1 MNILNYI
8 PSHSTSLVNANLR
21 KDKTMSVYSH
31 FNRLARNQEGGAIV
45 VSSLLIMFVLMGMF
59 ALSIDHNRNF
69 MYKSDMQGKV
79 RGYSFHLALEYRQF
93 KIREAMERVARNKGD
108 AELTVSFEPGL
119 QILPERPDIGGN
131 GGVLSDAM
139 ARDRLSKEAL
149 RLIRQDGHLGNVG
162 AVIVEQECGPAGA
175 DGRPMLLSFHA
186 IKPQSD
192 MFAKNKVSAASCTGK
207 NQPGCVTVTQV
218 IDLGFSCDAS
228 NKPDPSPGPTLAT
241 GPGTCGPDNSG
252 PGDFSRDDGVLSYG
266 SAQGGAAPPGGSGGP
281 WSRPGLKAGRDVKTS
296 INDVVFSL
304 DVRSRDYGA
313 TSLTKTSEALQAL
326 SKELN
331 TAQSVWGG
339 LTLGNVATFGAGIS
353 TNTKNSNNMGSGGL
367 YDGSEIPRE
376 MGKDR
381 KELNTRLFKFEA
393 GFWAQ
398 HVRTCKEEPVWTYKS
413 EPTGKFCWQVSGSA
427 APVQSGWIAGNNCAS
442 TFGAAHIG
450 EIRGLFDTPMP
461 ICTSPDEDLNGD
473 GTNESCSNAALDTQW
488 NCVIKGPQEAR
499 KGKWYAACPKNAR
512 DQNDVYQSPVE
523 FLETEL
529 WYSKTLRKDSGGT
542 SQNVSTYKLGP
553 LKGKISPDDLAV
565 APGSDKLAD
574 VEPELKEL
582 AKKNTDRAWP
592 WACRSPK
599 KAGAPV
605 DQIGHYGLPFGEIG
619 GDALVQAGTQ
629 ANIGA
634 ALNNSYDPALCP
646 LPAPPAKS
654 ARQYSVKYILD
665 GCPDTTGLNNET
677 GCDLPEG
684 FYRAELKSK
693 DLKPKRAP
701 VEPRM
706 VPGDVNSDWEADGGP
721 WVFKGKPSAS
731 PSELDPDQYK
741 VECPRMGNPN
751 NGAAVQ
757 PDPTPDGA
765 GLVYADVQ
773 ARYGAAPAFGA
784 NAARWVE
791 DGNEEEI
798 VLPEIP
804 AEQVNIASVVMER
817 RNEGTKPF
825 TCTFDSGEGDF
836 RNSEKEKFVFNVQN
850 TGKSADQMC
859 DPGQYPW
866 FCNKSWAGI
875 ERETN
880 FWYLPGSAGGSAG
893 VIALNGDM
901 GNVTMP
907 LGVETDS
914 AARYGAYK
922 ATSINNGSSDAGTTT
937 GRTQNIWNQGKTY
950 NTGLR
955 QLVQVLAMPVV
966 RMKNSDYAP
975 PNLPVVPDGLRTAFA
990 VAQGGYGQ
998 YNIHEAQGANQ
1009 CSLLKG
1015 SLRKIYGNT
1024 SGSGNT
1030 ASPEIAANN
1039 KMVIALM
1046 QCPEVDDTKYGG
1058 DQMKW
1063 NAHGNKLGQLG
1074 SDPNTLIGND
1084 SAYRLKEAKFPTVPF
1099 EDLATCVMLQ
1109 QASAGKTEN
1118 STRIWYFT
1126 PDPLPGGPGSSDC
1139 AQIYNAASTANTTY
1153 TAAAVAKSN
1162 EAVSAAAAVTAAV
1175 IAGDMGAATT
1185 ALNNAIIAAIS
1196 AAQTAGN
1203 IVSSGVGDSTVA
1215 EKAAADA
1222 LAALASAINQ
1232 YMAALSAQT
1241 AATLAAATNVTD
1253 YASAVQEAAN
1263 NVAAASD
1270 GLEAVISVL
1279 PTATVDAAINNSL
1292 ADLQAAEAGALAAAV
1307 DAAAAPDLT
1316 AAAAAGAD
1324 VVSAANDANA
1334 ATVDTQTAAD
1344 AVATTAAA
1352 ATTAAGSNLDEP
1364 FQQLYRGVCSEP
1376 YCELNDPSLNI
1387 GDCVSRM
1394 YMCMMSDPIQ
1404 G

>member
-1 MNILNYI
+1 
-8 PSHSTSLVNANLR
+8 VKANLR
-21 KDKTMSVYSH
+21 KDKTMSFYSH
-31 FNRLARNQEGGAIV
+31 LRRLVRNQEGGAIV

-93 KIREAMERVARNKGD
+93 KIREAMERVAQSKGD
-108 AELTVSFEPGL
+108 TELTVSFEPGL

-131 GGVLSDAM
+131 GGILSDAM

-175 DGRPMLLSFHA
+175 DGRPMLLNFHA

-192 MFAKNKVSAASCTGK
+192 MFAKNKVSAASCTSK

-228 NKPDPSPGPTLAT
+228 NKPDPSPGPTLAA

-281 WSRPGLKAGRDVKTS
+281 WSRPGLKAGRDVKTT

-304 DVRSRDYGA
+304 DIRSMKYGA
-313 TSLTKTSEALQAL
+313 TSLTKTAEALDAL
-326 SKELN
+326 AKELN
-331 TAQSVWGG
+331 TEQSIWGG
-339 LTLGNVATFGAGIS
+339 LTIGNVPTYGAGV
-353 TNTKNSNNMGSGGL
+353 TTKDKNSNNMGSGGL
-367 YDGSEIPRE
+367 YDNSQTPLDMSGES
-376 MGKDR
+376 
-381 KELNTRLFKFEA
+381 KELTTRLYKFEA

-398 HVRTCKEEPVWTYKS
+398 HVRTCKEDPVWTYKS
-413 EPTGKFCWQVSGSA
+413 EPTGKFCWQVTKASA
-427 APVQSGWIAGNNCAS
+427 PIQAGWVAPNNCS
-442 TFGAAHIG
+442 TFGAAHIPG
-450 EIRGLFDTPMP
+450 GLRGWVDVANEV
-461 ICTSPDEDLNGD
+461 CSSPDMDTNAD
-473 GTNESCSNAALDTQW
+473 GTMDTCSNAAKETIWD
-488 NCVIKGPQEAR
+488 CVIKSPQEAR
-499 KGKWYAACPKNAR
+499 KGQWFASCPKNAR
-512 DQNDVYQSPVE
+512 DQNDVYKSPDQ

-529 WYSKTLRKDSGGT
+529 WYSRTLRKDSGGT

-553 LKGKISPDDLAV
+553 VKGEISVADLAV

-599 KAGAPV
+599 LPSGSPV

-619 GDALVQAGTQ
+619 GEPLVQAGTQ

-634 ALNNSYDPALCP
+634 AINNSYDPSLCP

-654 ARQYSVKYILD
+654 ARQYSIQYVLD
-665 GCPDTTGLNNET
+665 GCSDPDKLNNDT
-677 GCDLPEG
+677 KCDLPEG

-706 VPGDVNSDWEADGGP
+706 VPNDVNSDWEADGGP

-731 PSELDPDQYK
+731 PAELDPDQYK
-741 VECPRMGNPN
+741 VECPRMGNTN

-757 PDPTPDGA
+757 PDPTPGGA
-765 GLVYADVQ
+765 GMVYADVQ
-773 ARYGAAPAFGA
+773 ARYGAAPAFGK

-817 RNEGTKPF
+817 RNEGLKPF

-836 RNSEKEKFVFNVQN
+836 RNSEKEKFVFNIEN
-850 TGKSADQMC
+850 TGKTADQMC

-866 FCNKSWAGI
+866 FCNKTWAGI

-880 FWYLPGSAGGSAG
+880 FWYLPGKSGGSAG

-907 LGVETDS
+907 LGVETAN

-922 ATSINNGSSDAGTTT
+922 APAMNNGSSDAGITTS
-937 GRTQNIWNQGKTY
+937 RAQNIWNQGKTY

-975 PNLPVVPDGLRTAFA
+975 PNLPVVPDGLRAAFA
-990 VAQGGYGQ
+990 VVKGGYGQ
-998 YNIHEAQGANQ
+998 YNIHEGQGANQ
-1009 CSLLKG
+1009 CSLLKA
-1015 SLRKIYGNT
+1015 SLKKIYGNNT
-1024 SGSGNT
+1024 GTPDT
-1030 ASPEIAANN
+1030 ASPEIATNS
-1039 KMVIALM
+1039 KMAIFVG
-1046 QCPEVDDTKYGG
+1046 QCPELDDTKIGG
-1058 DQMKW
+1058 VQMKW
-1063 NAHGNKLGQLG
+1063 NGHGNKKGELG
-1074 SDPNTLIGND
+1074 SDPNTLLGTD
-1084 SAYRLKEAKFPTVPF
+1084 SAYRLKEAKFPTAPMASIA
-1099 EDLATCVMLQ
+1099 ECVVQ
-1109 QASAGKTEN
+1109 QMSNAGKPEN
-1118 STRIWYFT
+1118 NTRVWYYT
-1126 PDPLPGGPGSSDC
+1126 PDPLPSGPGSSDC
-1139 AQIYNAASTANTTY
+1139 AKIYQKALGAAKTY
-1153 TAAAVAKSN
+1153 EAAATAKSK
-1162 EAVSAAAAVTAAV
+1162 EAVSAAAAVTAA
-1175 IAGDMGAATT
+1175 IGTGNMGAASI
-1185 ALNNAIIAAIS
+1185 ALSNAIGAAIAAAQ
-1196 AAQTAGN
+1196 AAENVIAT
-1203 IVSSGVGDSTVA
+1203 GVGEKKIA
-1215 EKAAADA
+1215 EEAAANA
-1222 LAALASAINQ
+1222 MAALSSAINQ
-1232 YMAALSAQT
+1232 YFAALNAQIIASLT
-1241 AATLAAATNVTD
+1241 AATNVTE
-1253 YASAVQEAAN
+1253 YTAAVQEASDNIAL
-1263 NVAAASD
+1263 ASD
-1270 GLEAVISVL
+1270 GLEDVIAAL
-1279 PTATVDAAINNSL
+1279 PAATVNAAINN
-1292 ADLQAAEAGALAAAV
+1292 ANNDLQTAQTDAAAALAAV
-1307 DAAAAPDLT
+1307 QVAPDLT

-1324 VVSAANDANA
+1324 LVTAANDATA
-1334 ATVDTQTAAD
+1334 ASTSVDTEAA
-1344 AVATTAAA
+1344 AVATA
-1352 ATTAAGSNLDEP
+1352 ATTAAVSAGAKSDESIK
-1364 FQQLYRGVCSEP
+1364 QLYRGVCENP